1 MFLVGAVISWLM
13 GAERVTFQTNLK
25 ELEIGWSFILIS
37 VVLVLAAVLIW
48 TNKFSILFWITEI
61 VLVAGFIALTF
72 LRVMNTGTA
81 FDILGPAAILD
92 ITRYSKFVKP
102 YLGPI
107 SVVILNLAYIY
118 LSTVPYDWY
127 VNY

>member
-81 FDILGPAAILD
+81 FDILGPAAILA